1 MKISQLL
8 VESVDPKVT
17 LVDILEKF
25 LPFIVKEYELTSLP
39 KITLTQKIHDASQP
53 TFGRYADGDHSIDLA
68 ILNRHP
74 LDILRTLA
82 HELVHYKQDIE
93 GRINQDSGETGSN
106 IENEANE
113 LAGIAMRHFNKQH
126 LEFFNILPVLQSK

>member
-8 VESVDPKVT
+8 VESIDPSVT
-17 LVDILEKF
+17 LMDILEKF
-25 LPFIVKEYELTSLP
+25 LPFIVDEYQLTSLP
-39 KITLTQKIHDASQP
+39 TITLSQKIDDESQP
-53 TFGRYADGDHSIDLA
+53 TFGRYADGDHSIELA

-93 GRINQDSGETGSN
+93 GRIKQNSGETGSN

-126 LEFFNILPVLQSK
+126 PEFFSILPVLQSK

>member
-8 VESVDPKVT
+8 VESINPKVT
-17 LVDILEKF
+17 LMDILEKF
-25 LPFIVKEYELTSLP
+25 LPFIIKEYQLPSLP
-39 KITLTQKIHDASQP
+39 KITLEQKIHDATQP
-53 TFGRYADGDHSIDLA
+53 TFGRYADGDHAIDLA

-126 LEFFNILPVLQSK
+126 PEFFSILPVLQSK

>member
-8 VESVDPKVT
+8 VESINPSVT
-17 LVDILEKF
+17 LMDILEKF
-25 LPFIVKEYELTSLP
+25 LPFIVDEYQLTSLP
-39 KITLTQKIHDASQP
+39 TITLSQKIDDESQP
-53 TFGRYADGDHSIDLA
+53 TFGRYADGDHSIELA

-93 GRINQDSGETGSN
+93 GRIKQNSGETGSN

-126 LEFFNILPVLQSK
+126 PEFFSILPVLQSK

>member
-8 VESVDPKVT
+8 VESIDPNVT
-17 LVDILEKF
+17 LMDILEKF
-25 LPFIVKEYELTSLP
+25 LPFIVDEYQLTSLP
-39 KITLTQKIHDASQP
+39 TITLSQKINDESQP
-53 TFGRYADGDHSIDLA
+53 TFGRYADGDHSIELA

-93 GRINQDSGETGSN
+93 GRIKQNSGETGSN

-126 LEFFNILPVLQSK
+126 PEFFSILPVLQSK

>member
-8 VESVDPKVT
+8 VESSNPSVT
-17 LVDILEKF
+17 LMDILEKF
-25 LPFIVKEYELTSLP
+25 LPFIVDEYQLTSLP
-39 KITLTQKIHDASQP
+39 TITLSQKIDDESQP
-53 TFGRYADGDHSIDLA
+53 TFGRYADGDHSIELA

-93 GRINQDSGETGSN
+93 GRIKQNSGETGSN

-126 LEFFNILPVLQSK
+126 PEFFSILPVLQSK

>member
-8 VESVDPKVT
+8 VESINPSVT
-17 LVDILEKF
+17 LMDILEKF
-25 LPFIVKEYELTSLP
+25 LPFIVDEYQLTSLP
-39 KITLTQKIHDASQP
+39 TITLSQKIDDESQP
-53 TFGRYADGDHSIDLA
+53 TFGRYADGDHSIELA

-93 GRINQDSGETGSN
+93 GKIKQNSGETGSN

-126 LEFFNILPVLQSK
+126 PEFFSILPVLQSK